1 LASNRPDRNDIKRS
15 TVGIIFLGTPHG
27 GTDIAGYAA
36 YIAKL
41 KGNDASLVESLKPTG
56 KELYALAIDFAAG
69 CKSIPIICFYE
80 KVPQTYG
87 AGIAGIL
94 GRFAKLEVCMLSDFE
109 SCSHKAPGRRAAFG
123 GS

>member
-27 GTDIAGYAA
+27 GTDIAGYGA

-41 KGNDASLVESLKPTG
+41 KGNDASLVESLKPTD
-56 KELYALAIDFAAG
+56 KELYTLAIDFAAG
-69 CKSIPIICFYE
+69 CKSVPVMCFYE
-80 KVPQTYG
+80 KVPKTYG
-87 AGIAGIL
+87 SGIARIL
-94 GRFAKLEVCMLSDFE
+94 GRFAKLAVCMLSDFE
-109 SCSHKAPGRRAAFG
+109 SCSHKYTGRRAAFG